1 MNTRSFN
8 LKPIVKLIIF
18 NLLIMNIYC
27 TKEIHVQYQVNSAN
41 IYETKAQKFKAKNEA
56 EYISILFTNLYQK
69 AIDPMVLFQAQS
81 VLYSIGDQNVAKEML
96 LSGYFNNPNIIIP
109 SNSEMRKDIP
119 KFITET
125 YKRFYLRYPTEA
137 EKVYFT
143 NYIQNNQEVTVEMIY
158 TAFSTSDE
166 YSFY

>member
-1 MNTRSFN
+1 MRSFSH
-8 LKPIVKLIIF
+8 KVIVQVVFI
-18 NLLIMNIYC
+18 NLLIINLYC
-27 TKEIHVQYQVNSAN
+27 TKEIHIQYQVNAAN

-56 EYISILFTNLYQK
+56 EYISILYTNLYQK
-69 AIDPMVLFQAQS
+69 AIDPMILFQAQS
-81 VLYSIGDQNVAKEML
+81 VLYSIGDQNVAKEMV
-96 LSGYFNNPNIIIP
+96 LSGYFNNPNILIP

-119 KFITET
+119 NFITET
-125 YKRFYLRYPTEA
+125 YKRFYLRYPSEA

-143 NYIQNNQEVTVEMIY
+143 NYIKNNQEVTVEMIY

>member
-1 MNTRSFN
+1 MIMRNFN
-8 LKPIVKLIIF
+8 IKHINLVIIF
-18 NLLIMNIYC
+18 IVLITNIYC
-27 TKEIHVQYQVNSAN
+27 TKEIHLQYQVNAAN

-56 EYISILFTNLYQK
+56 EYISILYTNLYQK
-69 AIDPMVLFQAQS
+69 AIDPMILFQAQS

-96 LSGYFNNPNIIIP
+96 LSGYFNNPNIKIP
-109 SNSEMRKDIP
+109 SDAEMRKDIP
-119 KFITET
+119 TFITDT

-137 EKVYFT
+137 EKMYFT
-143 NYIQNNQEVTVEMIY
+143 NYIKNNQTVTVEMIY

>member
-1 MNTRSFN
+1 
-8 LKPIVKLIIF
+8 
-18 NLLIMNIYC
+18 
-27 TKEIHVQYQVNSAN
+27 
-41 IYETKAQKFKAKNEA
+41 
-56 EYISILFTNLYQK
+56 
-69 AIDPMVLFQAQS
+69 MVLFQAQS

>member
-1 MNTRSFN
+1 MRSFSYKVIIQ
-8 LKPIVKLIIF
+8 LIVINILCF
-18 NLLIMNIYC
+18 NIYC
-27 TKEIHVQYQVNSAN
+27 TKEIHLNYQVNAAN

-56 EYISILFTNLYQK
+56 EYISILYTNLYQK

-96 LSGYFNNPNIIIP
+96 LSGYFNNPNILIT
-109 SNSEMRKDIP
+109 SNAEMRKDIP
-119 KFITET
+119 NFITET
-125 YKRFYLRYPTEA
+125 YKRFYLRYPSEA

-143 NYIQNNQEVTVEMIY
+143 NYIKNKPEVTVEMIY